1 MRTAK
6 LKEWV
11 GRTPEAMPGQTVLL
25 RLYNKQDGICACGCG
40 QMMNLNRDKVDCD
53 HIVALIDGGENRES
67 NLQLLLNGCHKAKTA
82 AEATARSEERRHKAK
97 AFTALRKSQ
106 WPAQRLGSGNHQR
119 RASTPLTKGVG
130 IAFFQDRKHD
140 HGIE

>member
-6 LKEWV
+6 LKEWI

-25 RLYNKQDGICACGCG
+25 RLYAKQNGNCACGCG
-40 QMMNLNRDKVDCD
+40 RSMDLNRDAIDCD

-67 NLQLLLNGCHKAKTA
+67 NLQLLLNTCHKAKTA

-97 AFTALRKSQ
+97 AFTALRKPRRGAGF
-106 WPAQRLGSGNHQR
+106 PASEPQRS
-119 RASTPLTKGVG
+119 AT
-130 IAFFQDRKHD
+130 RK
-140 HGIE
+140 IEKWSLLS